1 VEETVEELHEQ
12 EAAPDPFQQFRRWH
26 ELARAAALHEP
37 DAVALA
43 TATPDGKPSLRMVLL
58 RGFDERGFVFF
69 TNYQSRKGRELAQN
83 PWAALT
89 FWWPELRRQVRV
101 EGWVEK
107 VSTRESDEY
116 FHSRPRGSRLAAW
129 ASAQSQLLA
138 RREELDRRYA
148 EVAAEYLG
156 REPPRPPFWGGYR
169 VVPTCIE
176 FWQARENRL
185 HDRLRYRRGEDG
197 RWVVER
203 LQP

>member
-1 VEETVEELHEQ
+1 MEELREQ
-12 EAAPDPFQQFRRWH
+12 EVARDPFQQFRRWH

-89 FWWPELRRQVRV
+89 FWWPELRRQVRI
-101 EGWVEK
+101 EGWVEM

-129 ASAQSQLLA
+129 ASAQSQLIA
-138 RREELDRRYA
+138 GREELDRRYA
-148 EVAAEYLG
+148 EVAAEYAG

-169 VVPTCIE
+169 LVPTCVE

-197 RWVVER
+197 GWVVER